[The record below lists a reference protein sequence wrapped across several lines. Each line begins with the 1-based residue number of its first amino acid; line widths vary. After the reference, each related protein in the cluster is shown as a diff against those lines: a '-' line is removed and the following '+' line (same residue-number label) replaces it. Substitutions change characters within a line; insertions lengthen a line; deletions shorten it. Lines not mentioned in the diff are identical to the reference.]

1 MTEFPPPPPHL
12 DWQAEALWQRLQP
25 MLPGLS
31 VEVLASVGST
41 NATLLARARG
51 EPDSTGG
58 ADGTPRLGRRQAD
71 LQPALLVA
79 EQQTAGRGRL
89 GRNWHSHADGPAD
102 GRSPTPGAL
111 PSLTFS
117 FGMPQ
122 APVDWS
128 GLSLAVG
135 CALADALDPA
145 DDLAANMAPALMLKW
160 PNDLWLRDDD
170 APGGGRKLGG
180 ILIETA
186 PVGAQR
192 LVVVGIG
199 LNVHVPA
206 APEPAQLSSGLGC
219 VDELDPAATP
229 PAVLA
234 RVAPPLVQALR
245 RFEAG
250 GFAPFAAAFARR
262 DLLAGRPL
270 RTQGAVVLEGTG
282 AGVDSQGVLQLR
294 MADGRLHGVGSG
306 EVSVRPC

>member
-25 MLPGLS
+25 MLPGLNI
-31 VEVLASVGST
+31 EVLASVGST

-79 EQQTAGRGRL
+79 EQQTAGRGRQ
-89 GRNWHSHADGPAD
+89 GKGWQSAA
-102 GRSPTPGAL
+102 GA
-111 PSLTFS
+111 SLTFS
-117 FGMPQ
+117 LALPL
-122 APVDWS
+122 APAHGWS

-135 CALADALDPA
+135 CALADALDPTDA
-145 DDLAANMAPALMLKW
+145 RGVHAAPALMLKW

-282 AGVDSQGVLQLR
+282 AGVDAQGVLQLR

>member
-1 MTEFPPPPPHL
+1 MTESPPPPPHL
-12 DWQAEALWQRLQP
+12 DWQADALWQRLHP
-25 MLPGLS
+25 LLPGLN
-31 VEVLASVGST
+31 VEVLARVGST

-51 EPDSTGG
+51 EPDSTGV

-79 EQQTAGRGRL
+79 EHQTAGRGRQ
-89 GRNWHSHADGPAD
+89 GKGWQSAA
-102 GRSPTPGAL
+102 GA
-111 PSLTFS
+111 SLTFS
-117 FGMPQ
+117 LALAL
-122 APVDWS
+122 APAHGWS

-145 DDLAANMAPALMLKW
+145 VDVAPTLLLKW

-180 ILIETA
+180 ILIETT

-192 LVVVGIG
+192 MVVIGIG
-199 LNVHVPA
+199 LNVHAPA
-206 APEPAQLSSGLGC
+206 ASEPAQLASGLGC
-219 VDELDPAATP
+219 VDELDPATTP

-282 AGVDSQGVLQLR
+282 AGVDAQGVLQLR